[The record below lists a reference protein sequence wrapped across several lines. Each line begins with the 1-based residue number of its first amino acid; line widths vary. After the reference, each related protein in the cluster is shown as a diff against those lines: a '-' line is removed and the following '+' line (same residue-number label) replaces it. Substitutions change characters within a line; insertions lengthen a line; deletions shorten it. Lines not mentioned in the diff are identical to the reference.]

1 MFRIDKIRIKQ
12 NLAPV
17 FIPVILLF
25 FVIFMGCGMRAS
37 NSGGIIGRVVDSEG
51 RVVVNARV
59 VSIFDENQI
68 SYSNL
73 SGAFELA
80 ELPAGRH
87 NVVINHPDFNLEQ
100 YFAEVSAGKVTDL
113 GMIKLSSITLSDKIS
128 DVKSEYVAS
137 SSALITWKTDKERV
151 CSVVYGPAYNNYTKS
166 SREIRAAKDHE
177 LILTDL
183 IPETL
188 YHFRVQFEDENGN
201 KFYSYDYSFLT
212 GESDVPMKPSY
223 AETRPINQMNQITV
237 AWNAPILGKSVTGL
251 QYLQKA

>member
-137 SSALITWKTDKERV
+137 SSALITWKTDK
-151 CSVVYGPAYNNYTKS
+151 
-166 SREIRAAKDHE
+166 
-177 LILTDL
+177 
-183 IPETL
+183 
-188 YHFRVQFEDENGN
+188 
-201 KFYSYDYSFLT
+201 
-212 GESDVPMKPSY
+212 
-223 AETRPINQMNQITV
+223 
-237 AWNAPILGKSVTGL
+237 
-251 QYLQKA
+251 